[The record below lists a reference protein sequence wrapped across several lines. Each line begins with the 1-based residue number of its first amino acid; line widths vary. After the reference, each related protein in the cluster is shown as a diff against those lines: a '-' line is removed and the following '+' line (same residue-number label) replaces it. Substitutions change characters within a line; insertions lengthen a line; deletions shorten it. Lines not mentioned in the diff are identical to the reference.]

1 MINIILIILKIMGI
15 IILAILG
22 LLLLIILVG
31 LFVPVI
37 YRICGTKQQGDM
49 QAKGRATWLFMTVI
63 VNIDNQDKQL
73 KVRIRFF
80 GIPLESFQKLG
91 RGLQFMFKPVGILIQ
106 GIKSRASKKATT
118 REINTKEI
126 AKVEQPNTTK
136 TNPIKQE
143 IKNNINKNLP
153 KEEIPKVA
161 NKKISRWQRIKN
173 FFIRIWHFL
182 KWLGSHIRKIWLT
195 IKGICGKIKKWKE
208 FVTSDTFKG
217 ALRFVLNRG
226 NILYKHIL
234 PRKVKGN
241 VVFGFDDPAMTGQT
255 LALVSILTPIY
266 KSKLKVVPV
275 FDEPLLEGNIDMR
288 GYVVGFVLLRVAWS
302 VYRNQDVKA
311 VIHHFSQKEA

>member
-1 MINIILIILKIMGI
+1 MGI

-22 LLLLIILVG
+22 LLLLTILVG
-31 LFVPVI
+31 LFVPVV

-49 QAKGRATWLFMTVI
+49 QAKGRAAWLFMTVI

-106 GIKSRASKKATT
+106 RIKSRTSKKATT
-118 REINTKEI
+118 REIKAKEI
-126 AKVEQPNTTK
+126 AKVEQHNITK
-136 TNPIKQE
+136 TNPTKQE
-143 IKNNINKNLP
+143 VKNNINKELP
-153 KEEIPKVA
+153 KKEAPKA
-161 NKKISRWQRIKN
+161 AKKKISWWQRIKS
-173 FFIRIWHFL
+173 FFIKIWHFI
-182 KWLGSHIRKIWLT
+182 KWLGSHIRKIRLT

-208 FVTSDTFKG
+208 FVTSDIFKR

-226 NILYKHIL
+226 NILCKHIL
-234 PRKVKGN
+234 PRQIKGN

-275 FDEPLLEGNIDMR
+275 FDEPILEGNIDMR

-302 VYRNQDVKA
+302 IYRNQDVKA